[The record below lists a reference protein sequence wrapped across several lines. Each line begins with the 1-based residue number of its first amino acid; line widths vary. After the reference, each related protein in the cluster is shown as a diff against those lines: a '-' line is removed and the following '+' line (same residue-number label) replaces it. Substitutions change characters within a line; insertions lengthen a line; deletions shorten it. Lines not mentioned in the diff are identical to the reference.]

1 MTDHSL
7 TGGPSVDGVPLVLD
21 DEVEDV
27 AAVVVPLVQVQHDV
41 GRVGRHEIRCG
52 RAGWPV
58 TLRLLTRLDR
68 MMLCE
73 ISNLE
78 CTVHTQCKC

>member
-41 GRVGRHEIRCG
+41 RRVGRDEVRRR
-52 RAGWPV
+52 RAGGTV
-58 TLRLLTRLDR
+58 TLRLLAIEAR
-68 MMLCE
+68 
-73 ISNLE
+73 
-78 CTVHTQCKC
+78 